1 MTARYG
7 ASEKSIQ
14 IWAQKYREHGGE
26 AFIWKAGNAQYSKG
40 FKMMSVETVLQGE
53 DNLVMDAWNSDYPMI
68 AILVDIVRVSVLEP
82 PK

>member
-1 MTARYG
+1 
-7 ASEKSIQ
+7 
-14 IWAQKYREHGGE
+14 
-26 AFIWKAGNAQYSKG
+26 
-40 FKMMSVETVLQGE
+40 MMSVETVLQGE

>member
-1 MTARYG
+1 MRARYG

-14 IWAQKYREHGGE
+14 IWVQKYREHGRG
-26 AFIWKAGNAQYSKG
+26 AFERKVENAQYSKG